1 MLIRCTFFYNNMEGF
16 NIKLAEA
23 LKPYNPLFKIGSE
36 EKPLLYTGGGNLNY
50 NEYLMYLFQN
60 SPKHGSLVKGKAKYI
75 YGKGYAYNPKVSAT
89 DTLNDLAK
97 KCILNYE
104 IFNAFYIEVI
114 RNKKGKVASLHPIP
128 NRNIARNYDGTK
140 YWYIINPQLT
150 SVGANNLVEFVI
162 YGEPNPDGL
171 RELFF
176 YAENENPANVYPT
189 PNYFQGLNYIAADVE
204 VSKHTYTNS
213 KQGFKATKHVT
224 LVNGEPTEEIKSRIK
239 KKFSDTY
246 TGEGGES
253 IILDFVSDVNRKTI
267 IDDLGVSDLVK
278 ENYSAIDEL
287 IRNNIFSCHEVTSPE
302 LFGISVPGKLGGTNN
317 LKESYQIFN
326 NTYVYY
332 RRDAVH
338 QELMKLVKDLNDT
351 LDTSVMGMM
360 PTDPIGVLLDST
372 SISMILTKD
381 EQRELIGY
389 EPSDGDVTDN
399 NEVINALNSL
409 SPLVATKVLE
419 TMTPNEIR
427 TLAKLPIK
435 ADGNELPQAIG
446 TPIAQSKHDDLL
458 AIFSEFGANKADYSH
473 FVRHIALSVTK
484 ADISDIYG
492 IIAVNPDATIESIA
506 NDMDLSENDV
516 KSALNQLEKQGKISI
531 GTSGIE
537 VIEAPTST
545 DYRVM
550 FSYEWKDEIPVSERD
565 TAEHPSRP
573 FCQKLIALDRYY
585 SRKDIESISARLG
598 YSVFDRAGG
607 WWNDGSG
614 TPSPSCRHRWV
625 GNLVTK
631 NK

>member
-1 MLIRCTFFYNNMEGF
+1 MEGF
-16 NIKLAEA
+16 NLKLAEA
-23 LKPYNPLFKIGSE
+23 LKPYNPPFKLGQD
-36 EKPLLYTGGGNLNY
+36 EKPILNVGGGNINY

-150 SVGANNLVEFVI
+150 SIGANNLVEFAI
-162 YGEPNPDGL
+162 YGEPNPDGK

-253 IILDFVSDVNRKTI
+253 IILDFVSDINRKTV

-338 QELMKLVKDLNDT
+338 FELMKLVKDLNET

-360 PTDPIGVLLDST
+360 PTDPIGIVLDSAT
-372 SISMILTKD
+372 ISTVLTID
-381 EQRELIGY
+381 EQRELLGY
-389 EPSDGDVTDN
+389 EPMPQD
-399 NEVINALNSL
+399 
-409 SPLVATKVLE
+409 
-419 TMTPNEIR
+419 TP
-427 TLAKLPIK
+427 KPIT
-435 ADGNELPQAIG
+435 A
-446 TPIAQSKHDDLL
+446 PIAQSKHDDLL
-458 AIFSEFGANKADYSH
+458 AIFSEFGANKADFNH

-492 IIAVNPDATIESIA
+492 IIAVNPDATIEDIA
-506 NDMDLSENDV
+506 NEMDLSENDV

-531 GTSGIE
+531 GTNGIE
-537 VIEAPTST
+537 VIEQPTAT

-550 FSYEWKDEIPVSERD
+550 YSYEWKDEIPMNERD

-625 GNLVTK
+625 GNLVSK

>member
-1 MLIRCTFFYNNMEGF
+1 MEGF

-23 LKPYNPLFKIGSE
+23 LKPYNPLFRVGNN
-36 EKPLLYTGGGNLNY
+36 EKPILNVGTNNVNY

-150 SVGANNLVEFVI
+150 TIGNSNLVEFVI
-162 YGEPNPDGL
+162 YGEPNPEGL

-239 KKFSDTY
+239 KKFSETY

-253 IILDFVSDVNRKTI
+253 IILDFVSDINRKTV

-360 PTDPIGVLLDST
+360 PTDPIGIVLDSAT
-372 SISMILTKD
+372 IATVLTID
-381 EQRELIGY
+381 EQRELLGY
-389 EPSDGDVTDN
+389 EP
-399 NEVINALNSL
+399 
-409 SPLVATKVLE
+409 
-419 TMTPNEIR
+419 M
-427 TLAKLPIK
+427 PIEEPK
-435 ADGNELPQAIG
+435 QIG

-458 AIFSEFGANKADYSH
+458 AIFSEFGANKADYNH
-473 FVRHIALSVTK
+473 FVKHIALSVTK

-492 IIAVNPDATIESIA
+492 IIAVNPDATIEDIA
-506 NDMDLSENDV
+506 NDMDLSQKDV
-516 KSALNQLEKQGKISI
+516 ESALNQLEKQGKISI

-537 VIEAPTST
+537 VIEQPTAT

-550 FSYEWKDEIPVSERD
+550 YSYEWKDEIPVNERD

-625 GNLVTK
+625 GNLVSK

>member
-1 MLIRCTFFYNNMEGF
+1 MEGF

-23 LKPYNPLFKIGSE
+23 LKPYNPLFRVGNN
-36 EKPLLYTGGGNLNY
+36 EKPILNVSTNNVNY

-140 YWYIINPQLT
+140 YWYIVNPQLT
-150 SVGANNLVEFVI
+150 TTGMSNLVEFVI

-360 PTDPIGVLLDST
+360 PTDPIGIVLDSAN
-372 SISMILTKD
+372 IAAVLTID
-381 EQRELIGY
+381 EQRELLGY
-389 EPSDGDVTDN
+389 EPMPI
-399 NEVINALNSL
+399 EE
-409 SPLVATKVLE
+409 PKQVA
-419 TMTPNEIR
+419 
-427 TLAKLPIK
+427 APIM
-435 ADGNELPQAIG
+435 
-446 TPIAQSKHDDLL
+446 QSKHDDIL
-458 AIFSEFGANKADYSH
+458 AIFSEFGANKADYNH

-492 IIAVNPDATIESIA
+492 ILAVNPDATIESIA
-506 NDMDLSENDV
+506 NDMDLSEKDV
-516 KSALNQLEKQGKISI
+516 ENALNQLEKQGKISI

-565 TAEHPSRP
+565 TPEHPSRP
-573 FCQKLIALDRYY
+573 FCQRLIALDRYY

-625 GNLVTK
+625 GNLVSK

>member
-1 MLIRCTFFYNNMEGF
+1 MLDKCTFFYNNMEGF
-16 NIKLAEA
+16 NLKLAEA
-23 LKPYNPLFKIGSE
+23 LKPYNPLFRV
-36 EKPLLYTGGGNLNY
+36 GNNERPILNVGTNNVNY

-150 SVGANNLVEFVI
+150 TIGSSNLVEFAI
-162 YGEPNPDGL
+162 YGEPNPEGL

-253 IILDFVSDVNRKTI
+253 IILDFVSDINRKTV

-338 QELMKLVKDLNDT
+338 YELMKLVKDLNDT

-360 PTDPIGVLLDST
+360 PTDPIGVVLDSAT
-372 SISMILTKD
+372 IATVLTID
-381 EQRELIGY
+381 EQRELLGY
-389 EPSDGDVTDN
+389 EPMPQD
-399 NEVINALNSL
+399 
-409 SPLVATKVLE
+409 
-419 TMTPNEIR
+419 TP
-427 TLAKLPIK
+427 K
-435 ADGNELPQAIG
+435 
-446 TPIAQSKHDDLL
+446 PIAAPISQAKHDDLL
-458 AIFSEFGANKADYSH
+458 AIFSEFGANKADFNH
-473 FVRHIALSVTK
+473 FVRHISLSVTK

-492 IIAVNPDATIESIA
+492 TLAVNPDATIEDIA
-506 NDMDLSENDV
+506 NEMDLSENDV

-531 GTSGIE
+531 GTNGIE
-537 VIEAPTST
+537 IIEQPTAT

-550 FSYEWKDEIPVSERD
+550 YSYEWKDEIPVSERD

-573 FCQKLIALDRYY
+573 FCQRLIALDKYY

-625 GNLVTK
+625 GNLVSK

>member
-1 MLIRCTFFYNNMEGF
+1 MLDKCTFFYNNMEGF

-23 LKPYNPLFKIGSE
+23 LKPYNPLFRV
-36 EKPLLYTGGGNLNY
+36 GNNERPILNVGTNNVNY

-150 SVGANNLVEFVI
+150 TIGSSNLVEFVI
-162 YGEPNPDGL
+162 YGEPNPDGK

-253 IILDFVSDVNRKTI
+253 IILDFVSDINRKTV

-338 QELMKLVKDLNDT
+338 YELMKLVKDLNDT

-360 PTDPIGVLLDST
+360 PTDPIGIVLDSAT
-372 SISMILTKD
+372 ISTVLTID
-381 EQRELIGY
+381 EQRELLGY
-389 EPSDGDVTDN
+389 EPMPQD
-399 NEVINALNSL
+399 
-409 SPLVATKVLE
+409 
-419 TMTPNEIR
+419 TP
-427 TLAKLPIK
+427 KPIT
-435 ADGNELPQAIG
+435 A
-446 TPIAQSKHDDLL
+446 PIAQSKHDDIL
-458 AIFSEFGANKADYSH
+458 AIFSEFGANKADFNH

-492 IIAVNPDATIESIA
+492 IIAVNPDATIEDIA

-531 GTSGIE
+531 GTNGIE
-537 VIEAPTST
+537 VIEQPTAT

-550 FSYEWKDEIPVSERD
+550 FSYEWKDEIPVNERD

-573 FCQKLIALDRYY
+573 FCQRLIALNRYY

-625 GNLVTK
+625 GNLVSK

>member
-1 MLIRCTFFYNNMEGF
+1 MEGF

-23 LKPYNPLFKIGSE
+23 LKPYNPLFRV
-36 EKPLLYTGGGNLNY
+36 GNNERPILNVGTNNVNY

-114 RNKKGKVASLHPIP
+114 RNKKGKVVSLHPIP

-150 SVGANNLVEFVI
+150 TIGSSNLVEFVI
-162 YGEPNPDGL
+162 YGEPNPEGL

-253 IILDFVSDVNRKTI
+253 IILDFVSDINRKTV

-338 QELMKLVKDLNDT
+338 YELMKLVKDLNDT

-360 PTDPIGVLLDST
+360 PTDPIGIVLDSAT
-372 SISMILTKD
+372 IATVLTID
-381 EQRELIGY
+381 EQRELLGY
-389 EPSDGDVTDN
+389 EPMPQD
-399 NEVINALNSL
+399 
-409 SPLVATKVLE
+409 
-419 TMTPNEIR
+419 TP
-427 TLAKLPIK
+427 KPIT
-435 ADGNELPQAIG
+435 A
-446 TPIAQSKHDDLL
+446 PISQSKHDDLL

-492 IIAVNPDATIESIA
+492 IIAVNPDATIEDIA
-506 NDMDLSENDV
+506 NNMDLSENDV

-537 VIEAPTST
+537 VIEAPTSV

-625 GNLVTK
+625 GNLVSK

>member
-1 MLIRCTFFYNNMEGF
+1 MEGF

-23 LKPYNPLFKIGSE
+23 IKPYNPLTKINDN
-36 EKPLLYTGGGNLNY
+36 EKPIINLGSGNVNY
-50 NEYLMYLFQN
+50 SDYIMYLFQN
-60 SPKHGSLVKGKAKYI
+60 SPKHGSLVKAKSKYI
-75 YGKGYAYNPKVSAT
+75 FGKGYAYNPKVSAT

-114 RNKKGKVASLHPIP
+114 RNKKGGIASLHPIP
-128 NRNIARNYDGTK
+128 NRNIARNFDGSK
-140 YWYIINPQLT
+140 FWYIINPLVN
-150 SVGANNLVEFVI
+150 SVGANNLVEFAI
-162 YGEPNPDGL
+162 YGEPNPDKK

-176 YAENENPANVYPT
+176 YYENENPANVYPT
-189 PNYFQGLNYIAADVE
+189 PNYYQGLNYIAADVE

-224 LVNGEPTEEIKSRIK
+224 LVNGEPTEEIKSKVKR
-239 KKFSDTY
+239 KFSDTY
-246 TGEGGES
+246 TGESGES
-253 IILDFVSDVNRKTI
+253 VILDFVSDINRKTI

-332 RRDAVH
+332 RREAVH
-338 QELMKLVKDLNDT
+338 CELMKLISAMNDT
-351 LDTSVMGMM
+351 LDTSAIYMM
-360 PTDPIGVLLDST
+360 PTDPIGIVIDST
-372 SISMILTKD
+372 DIATVLTID
-381 EQRELIGY
+381 ERRELLGY
-389 EPSDGDVTDN
+389 
-399 NEVINALNSL
+399 A
-409 SPLVATKVLE
+409 
-419 TMTPNEIR
+419 
-427 TLAKLPIK
+427 PIQK
-435 ADGNELPQAIG
+435 EDLQP

-458 AIFSEFGANKADYSH
+458 SIFSEFGADKSNYNH

-484 ADISDIYG
+484 SDISDIYDL
-492 IIAVNPDATIESIA
+492 IINDNTIDIEKIA
-506 NDMDLSENDV
+506 NEMDLSTKDVEN
-516 KSALNQLEKQGKISI
+516 ALNQLEKQGKISNNN
-531 GTSGIE
+531 GTFE
-537 VIEAPTST
+537 VLEAPSITE
-545 DYRVM
+545 YKVM
-550 FSYEWKDEIPVSERD
+550 YSYEWKDEVPFSERD

-573 FCQKLIALDRYY
+573 FCQKLIALNRYY

-607 WWNDGSG
+607 WWNDGTG
-614 TPSPSCRHRWV
+614 TASPSCRHRWV
-625 GNLVTK
+625 GNLVSK

>member
-1 MLIRCTFFYNNMEGF
+1 MEGF

-23 LKPYNPLFKIGSE
+23 LKPYNPLFRVGNN
-36 EKPLLYTGGGNLNY
+36 EKPILNVSTNNVNY

-150 SVGANNLVEFVI
+150 TTGMSNLVEFVI

-360 PTDPIGVLLDST
+360 PTDPIGIVLDSAN
-372 SISMILTKD
+372 IAAVLTID
-381 EQRELIGY
+381 EQRELLGY
-389 EPSDGDVTDN
+389 EPMPI
-399 NEVINALNSL
+399 EE
-409 SPLVATKVLE
+409 PKQVA
-419 TMTPNEIR
+419 
-427 TLAKLPIK
+427 A
-435 ADGNELPQAIG
+435 
-446 TPIAQSKHDDLL
+446 PIAQSKHDDIL

-492 IIAVNPDATIESIA
+492 ILAVNPDATIESIA

-573 FCQKLIALDRYY
+573 FCQRLIALDRYY

>member
-1 MLIRCTFFYNNMEGF
+1 MEGF

-23 LKPYNPLFKIGSE
+23 LKPYNPLFRVGNN
-36 EKPLLYTGGGNLNY
+36 EKPILNVSTNNVNY

-150 SVGANNLVEFVI
+150 SVGANNLVEFAI
-162 YGEPNPDGL
+162 YGEPNPEGL

-253 IILDFVSDVNRKTI
+253 IILDFVSDINRKTI

-360 PTDPIGVLLDST
+360 PTDPIGIVLDSANIAT
-372 SISMILTKD
+372 VLTID
-381 EQRELIGY
+381 EQRELLGY
-389 EPSDGDVTDN
+389 EP
-399 NEVINALNSL
+399 
-409 SPLVATKVLE
+409 
-419 TMTPNEIR
+419 M
-427 TLAKLPIK
+427 PIEEPK
-435 ADGNELPQAIG
+435 QIAA
-446 TPIAQSKHDDLL
+446 PIAQSKHDDLL
-458 AIFSEFGANKADYSH
+458 AIFSEFGANKADFSH

-506 NDMDLSENDV
+506 NEMDLSENDV

-537 VIEAPTST
+537 VIEAPTSV

-625 GNLVTK
+625 GNLVSK

>member
-1 MLIRCTFFYNNMEGF
+1 MEGF

-23 LKPYNPLFKIGSE
+23 LKPYNPLFRVGNN
-36 EKPLLYTGGGNLNY
+36 EKPILNVSTNNVNY

-150 SVGANNLVEFVI
+150 TTGMSNLVEFVI

-360 PTDPIGVLLDST
+360 PTDPIGIVLDSAN
-372 SISMILTKD
+372 IAAVLTID
-381 EQRELIGY
+381 EQRELLGY
-389 EPSDGDVTDN
+389 EPMPI
-399 NEVINALNSL
+399 EE
-409 SPLVATKVLE
+409 PKQVA
-419 TMTPNEIR
+419 
-427 TLAKLPIK
+427 A
-435 ADGNELPQAIG
+435 
-446 TPIAQSKHDDLL
+446 PIAQSKHDDIL

-492 IIAVNPDATIESIA
+492 ILALNPDATIESIA

-573 FCQKLIALDRYY
+573 FCQRLIALDRYY

>member
-1 MLIRCTFFYNNMEGF
+1 MEGF

-23 LKPYNPLFKIGSE
+23 LKPYNPLFRVGNN
-36 EKPLLYTGGGNLNY
+36 EKAILNVSTNNVNY

-150 SVGANNLVEFVI
+150 SIGANNLVEFVI
-162 YGEPNPDGL
+162 YGEPNPDGK

-253 IILDFVSDVNRKTI
+253 IILDFVSDINRKTV

-338 QELMKLVKDLNDT
+338 YELMKLVKDLNDT
-351 LDTSVMGMM
+351 LDTSVMQMM
-360 PTDPIGVLLDST
+360 PTDPIGIVLDSAT
-372 SISMILTKD
+372 IATVLTID
-381 EQRELIGY
+381 EQRELLGY
-389 EPSDGDVTDN
+389 EPMPQD
-399 NEVINALNSL
+399 
-409 SPLVATKVLE
+409 
-419 TMTPNEIR
+419 TP
-427 TLAKLPIK
+427 KPI
-435 ADGNELPQAIG
+435 AA
-446 TPIAQSKHDDLL
+446 PIAQSKNDDLL

-492 IIAVNPDATIESIA
+492 IIAVNPDATIEDIA
-506 NDMDLSENDV
+506 NEMDLSQKDVEN
-516 KSALNQLEKQGKISI
+516 ALNQLEKQGKISI
-531 GTSGIE
+531 GTNGIE
-537 VIEAPTST
+537 VIEQPTAT

-550 FSYEWKDEIPVSERD
+550 YSYEWKDEIPVNERD

-573 FCQKLIALDRYY
+573 FCQKLIALDKYY

-614 TPSPSCRHRWV
+614 TPSPNCRHRWV
-625 GNLVTK
+625 GNLVSK

>member
-1 MLIRCTFFYNNMEGF
+1 MEGF

-23 LKPYNPLFKIGSE
+23 LKPYNPLFRVGNN
-36 EKPLLYTGGGNLNY
+36 EKPILNVGTNNVNY

-150 SVGANNLVEFVI
+150 TIGSSNLVEFVI
-162 YGEPNPDGL
+162 YGEPNPEGL

-253 IILDFVSDVNRKTI
+253 IILDFVSDINRKTI

-360 PTDPIGVLLDST
+360 PTDPIGIVLDSANIA
-372 SISMILTKD
+372 SVLTID
-381 EQRELIGY
+381 EQRELLGY
-389 EPSDGDVTDN
+389 EP
-399 NEVINALNSL
+399 
-409 SPLVATKVLE
+409 
-419 TMTPNEIR
+419 M
-427 TLAKLPIK
+427 PIEEPK
-435 ADGNELPQAIG
+435 QIAA
-446 TPIAQSKHDDLL
+446 PIAQSKHDDIL

-492 IIAVNPDATIESIA
+492 ILAVNPDATIESIA

-537 VIEAPTST
+537 VIEAPTSV

>member
-1 MLIRCTFFYNNMEGF
+1 MLDKCTFFYNNMEGF

-23 LKPYNPLFKIGSE
+23 LKPYNPLFRV
-36 EKPLLYTGGGNLNY
+36 GNNERPILNVGTNNVNY

-150 SVGANNLVEFVI
+150 SIGSNNLVEFVI
-162 YGEPNPDGL
+162 YGEPNPDGK

-253 IILDFVSDVNRKTI
+253 IILDFVSDINRKTV

-338 QELMKLVKDLNDT
+338 YELMKLVKDLNDT
-351 LDTSVMGMM
+351 LDTSVMQMM
-360 PTDPIGVLLDST
+360 PTDPIGIVLDST
-372 SISMILTKD
+372 TIANVLTID
-381 EQRELIGY
+381 EQRELLGY
-389 EPSDGDVTDN
+389 EP
-399 NEVINALNSL
+399 
-409 SPLVATKVLE
+409 
-419 TMTPNEIR
+419 M
-427 TLAKLPIK
+427 PIEEPK
-435 ADGNELPQAIG
+435 QITA
-446 TPIAQSKHDDLL
+446 PIAQTKHDDLL
-458 AIFSEFGANKADYSH
+458 AIFSEFGANKADFSH

-492 IIAVNPDATIESIA
+492 ILAVNPDATIEDIA
-506 NDMDLSENDV
+506 NEMDLSENDI

-531 GTSGIE
+531 GTNGIE
-537 VIEAPTST
+537 IIEQPTAT

-550 FSYEWKDEIPVSERD
+550 YSYEWKDEIPVSERD

-573 FCQKLIALDRYY
+573 FCQKLIALDKYY

-625 GNLVTK
+625 GNLVSK

>member
-1 MLIRCTFFYNNMEGF
+1 MEGF
-16 NIKLAEA
+16 NLKLAEA
-23 LKPYNPLFKIGSE
+23 LKPYNPLFRV
-36 EKPLLYTGGGNLNY
+36 GNNERPILNVGTNNVNY

-150 SVGANNLVEFVI
+150 SIGANNLVEFVI

-253 IILDFVSDVNRKTI
+253 IILDFVSDINRKTV

-338 QELMKLVKDLNDT
+338 YELMKLVKDLNDT
-351 LDTSVMGMM
+351 LDTSVMQMM
-360 PTDPIGVLLDST
+360 PTDPIGIVLDSAT
-372 SISMILTKD
+372 IATVLTID
-381 EQRELIGY
+381 EQRELLGY
-389 EPSDGDVTDN
+389 EPMPQD
-399 NEVINALNSL
+399 
-409 SPLVATKVLE
+409 
-419 TMTPNEIR
+419 TP
-427 TLAKLPIK
+427 K
-435 ADGNELPQAIG
+435 
-446 TPIAQSKHDDLL
+446 PIAAPVMQSKHDDLL
-458 AIFSEFGANKADYSH
+458 AIFSEFGANKADFNH

-492 IIAVNPDATIESIA
+492 IIAVNPDATIEDIA
-506 NDMDLSENDV
+506 NEMDLSENDV
-516 KSALNQLEKQGKISI
+516 KNALNQLEKQGKISI
-531 GTSGIE
+531 GTNGIE
-537 VIEAPTST
+537 VIEQPTAT

-550 FSYEWKDEIPVSERD
+550 YSYEWKDEIPVSERD

-573 FCQKLIALDRYY
+573 FCQRLMALDKYY

-625 GNLVTK
+625 GNLVSK

>member
-1 MLIRCTFFYNNMEGF
+1 MEGF

-23 LKPYNPLFKIGSE
+23 LKPYNPLFRVGNN
-36 EKPLLYTGGGNLNY
+36 EKAILNVSTNNVNY

-150 SVGANNLVEFVI
+150 SIGANNLVEFVI
-162 YGEPNPDGL
+162 YGEPNPDGK

-253 IILDFVSDVNRKTI
+253 IILDFVSDINRKTV

-338 QELMKLVKDLNDT
+338 HELMKLVKDLNDT
-351 LDTSVMGMM
+351 LDTSVMQMM
-360 PTDPIGVLLDST
+360 PTDPIGIVLDSAT
-372 SISMILTKD
+372 IATVLTID
-381 EQRELIGY
+381 EQRELLGY
-389 EPSDGDVTDN
+389 EPMPQD
-399 NEVINALNSL
+399 A
-409 SPLVATKVLE
+409 PK
-419 TMTPNEIR
+419 
-427 TLAKLPIK
+427 PI
-435 ADGNELPQAIG
+435 AA
-446 TPIAQSKHDDLL
+446 PIAQSKNDDLL
-458 AIFSEFGANKADYSH
+458 AIFSEFGANKDDYSH

-492 IIAVNPDATIESIA
+492 IIAVNPDATIEDIA
-506 NDMDLSENDV
+506 NEMDLSQKDVEN
-516 KSALNQLEKQGKISI
+516 ALNQLEKQGKISI
-531 GTSGIE
+531 GTNGIE
-537 VIEAPTST
+537 IIEQPTAT

-550 FSYEWKDEIPVSERD
+550 YSYEWKDEIPMSERD

-573 FCQKLIALDRYY
+573 FCQRLMALDKYY

-625 GNLVTK
+625 GNLVSK

>member
-1 MLIRCTFFYNNMEGF
+1 MEGF

-23 LKPYNPLFKIGSE
+23 LKPYNPPFKLGQD
-36 EKPLLYTGGGNLNY
+36 EKPILNVGGGNINY

-150 SVGANNLVEFVI
+150 SIGANNLVEFAI
-162 YGEPNPDGL
+162 YGEPNPDGK

-253 IILDFVSDVNRKTI
+253 IILDFVSDINRKTV

-338 QELMKLVKDLNDT
+338 YELMKLVKDLNDT

-360 PTDPIGVLLDST
+360 PTDPIGIVLDST
-372 SISMILTKD
+372 TIANVLTID
-381 EQRELIGY
+381 EQRELLGY
-389 EPSDGDVTDN
+389 EPMPQD
-399 NEVINALNSL
+399 
-409 SPLVATKVLE
+409 
-419 TMTPNEIR
+419 TP
-427 TLAKLPIK
+427 KPIT
-435 ADGNELPQAIG
+435 A
-446 TPIAQSKHDDLL
+446 PIAQSKHDDLL
-458 AIFSEFGANKADYSH
+458 AIFSEFGANKADFNH

-506 NDMDLSENDV
+506 NDMDLSEKDV
-516 KSALNQLEKQGKISI
+516 ENALNQLEKQGKISI
-531 GTSGIE
+531 GTNGIE
-537 VIEAPTST
+537 IIEQPTAT

-550 FSYEWKDEIPVSERD
+550 YSYEWKDEIPVSERD

-573 FCQKLIALDRYY
+573 FCQRLMALDKYY

-625 GNLVTK
+625 GNLVSK

>member
-1 MLIRCTFFYNNMEGF
+1 MEGF

-23 LKPYNPLFKIGSE
+23 LKPYNPLFRV
-36 EKPLLYTGGGNLNY
+36 GNNERPILNVGTNNVNY

-150 SVGANNLVEFVI
+150 TIGSSNLVEFVI
-162 YGEPNPDGL
+162 YGEPNPDGK

-253 IILDFVSDVNRKTI
+253 IILDFVSDINRKTV

-338 QELMKLVKDLNDT
+338 FELMKLVKDLNET

-360 PTDPIGVLLDST
+360 PTDPIGIVLDSAT
-372 SISMILTKD
+372 ISTVLTID
-381 EQRELIGY
+381 EQRELLGY
-389 EPSDGDVTDN
+389 EPMPQD
-399 NEVINALNSL
+399 
-409 SPLVATKVLE
+409 
-419 TMTPNEIR
+419 TP
-427 TLAKLPIK
+427 KPIT
-435 ADGNELPQAIG
+435 A
-446 TPIAQSKHDDLL
+446 PIAQSKHDDLL
-458 AIFSEFGANKADYSH
+458 AIFSEFGANKADFNH

-492 IIAVNPDATIESIA
+492 IIAVNPDATIEDIA
-506 NDMDLSENDV
+506 NEMDLSENDV

-531 GTSGIE
+531 GTNGIE
-537 VIEAPTST
+537 VIEQPTAT

-550 FSYEWKDEIPVSERD
+550 YSYEWKDEIPMNERD

-625 GNLVTK
+625 GNLVSK

>member
-1 MLIRCTFFYNNMEGF
+1 MLDKCTFFYNNMEGF

-23 LKPYNPLFKIGSE
+23 LKPYNPLFRVGNN
-36 EKPLLYTGGGNLNY
+36 EKPILNVGTNNVNY

-150 SVGANNLVEFVI
+150 TIGSSNLVEFAI
-162 YGEPNPDGL
+162 YGEPNPEGL

-253 IILDFVSDVNRKTI
+253 IILDFVSDINRKTV

-360 PTDPIGVLLDST
+360 PTDPIGIVLDSANIA
-372 SISMILTKD
+372 SVLTID
-381 EQRELIGY
+381 EQRELLGY
-389 EPSDGDVTDN
+389 EP
-399 NEVINALNSL
+399 
-409 SPLVATKVLE
+409 
-419 TMTPNEIR
+419 M
-427 TLAKLPIK
+427 PIEEPK
-435 ADGNELPQAIG
+435 QIAA
-446 TPIAQSKHDDLL
+446 PIAQSKHDDIL

-492 IIAVNPDATIESIA
+492 IIAVNPDATIEDIA
-506 NDMDLSENDV
+506 NDMDLSEKDV
-516 KSALNQLEKQGKISI
+516 ENALNQLEKQGKISI

-537 VIEAPTST
+537 VIEAPTSV

-550 FSYEWKDEIPVSERD
+550 YSYEWKDEIPVSERD

-625 GNLVTK
+625 GNLVSK

>member
-1 MLIRCTFFYNNMEGF
+1 MEGF

-23 LKPYNPLFKIGSE
+23 LKPYNPLFRV
-36 EKPLLYTGGGNLNY
+36 GNNERPILNVGTNNVNY

-150 SVGANNLVEFVI
+150 TIGSSNLVEFVI
-162 YGEPNPDGL
+162 YGEPNPDGK

-253 IILDFVSDVNRKTI
+253 IILDFVSDINRKTV

-338 QELMKLVKDLNDT
+338 YELMKLVKDLNDT

-360 PTDPIGVLLDST
+360 PTDPIGIVLDSAT
-372 SISMILTKD
+372 ISTVLTID
-381 EQRELIGY
+381 EQRELLGY
-389 EPSDGDVTDN
+389 EPMPQD
-399 NEVINALNSL
+399 
-409 SPLVATKVLE
+409 
-419 TMTPNEIR
+419 TP
-427 TLAKLPIK
+427 KPIT
-435 ADGNELPQAIG
+435 A
-446 TPIAQSKHDDLL
+446 PIAQSKHDDIL
-458 AIFSEFGANKADYSH
+458 AIFSEFGANKADFNH

-492 IIAVNPDATIESIA
+492 IIAVNPDATIEDIA

-531 GTSGIE
+531 GTNGIE
-537 VIEAPTST
+537 VIEQPTAT

-550 FSYEWKDEIPVSERD
+550 FSYEWKDEIPVNERD

-573 FCQKLIALDRYY
+573 FCQRLIALNRYY

-625 GNLVTK
+625 GNLVSK

>member
-16 NIKLAEA
+16 NLKLAEA
-23 LKPYNPLFKIGSE
+23 LKPYNPPFKLGQD
-36 EKPLLYTGGGNLNY
+36 EKPILNVGGGNINY

-150 SVGANNLVEFVI
+150 SIGANNLVEFAI
-162 YGEPNPDGL
+162 YGEPNPDGK

-253 IILDFVSDVNRKTI
+253 IILDFVSDINRKTV

-338 QELMKLVKDLNDT
+338 FELMKLVKDLNET

-360 PTDPIGVLLDST
+360 PTDPIGIVLDSAT
-372 SISMILTKD
+372 ISTVLTID
-381 EQRELIGY
+381 EQRELLGY
-389 EPSDGDVTDN
+389 EPMPQD
-399 NEVINALNSL
+399 
-409 SPLVATKVLE
+409 
-419 TMTPNEIR
+419 TP
-427 TLAKLPIK
+427 KPIT
-435 ADGNELPQAIG
+435 A
-446 TPIAQSKHDDLL
+446 PIAQSKHDDLL
-458 AIFSEFGANKADYSH
+458 AIFSEFGANKADFNH

-492 IIAVNPDATIESIA
+492 IIAVNPDATIEDIA
-506 NDMDLSENDV
+506 NEMDLSENDV

-531 GTSGIE
+531 GTNGIE
-537 VIEAPTST
+537 VIEQPTAT

-550 FSYEWKDEIPVSERD
+550 YSYEWKDEIPMNERD

-625 GNLVTK
+625 GNLVSK

>member
-23 LKPYNPLFKIGSE
+23 LKPYNPLFRV
-36 EKPLLYTGGGNLNY
+36 GNNERPILNVGTNNVNY

-150 SVGANNLVEFVI
+150 TIGSSNLVEFAI
-162 YGEPNPDGL
+162 YGEPNPEGL

-253 IILDFVSDVNRKTI
+253 IILDFVSDINRKTV

-338 QELMKLVKDLNDT
+338 YELMKLVKDLNET

-360 PTDPIGVLLDST
+360 PTDPIGIVLDST
-372 SISMILTKD
+372 TIATVLTID
-381 EQRELIGY
+381 EQRELLGY
-389 EPSDGDVTDN
+389 EPMPQD
-399 NEVINALNSL
+399 
-409 SPLVATKVLE
+409 
-419 TMTPNEIR
+419 TP
-427 TLAKLPIK
+427 KPIT
-435 ADGNELPQAIG
+435 A
-446 TPIAQSKHDDLL
+446 PIAQSKHDDLL
-458 AIFSEFGANKADYSH
+458 AIFSEFGANKADFNH
-473 FVRHIALSVTK
+473 FVRHISLSVTK

-492 IIAVNPDATIESIA
+492 TLAVNPDATIEDIA

-537 VIEAPTST
+537 IIEQPTAT

-550 FSYEWKDEIPVSERD
+550 YSYEWKDEIPVNERD

-573 FCQKLIALDRYY
+573 FCQKLMALDRYY

-607 WWNDGSG
+607 WWK
-614 TPSPSCRHRWV
+614 TSPSCRHRWV
-625 GNLVTK
+625 GNLVSK

>member
-1 MLIRCTFFYNNMEGF
+1 MLDKCTFFYNNMEGF

-23 LKPYNPLFKIGSE
+23 LKPYNPLFRVGNN
-36 EKPLLYTGGGNLNY
+36 EKAILNVSTNNVNY

-150 SVGANNLVEFVI
+150 SIGANNLVEFVI
-162 YGEPNPDGL
+162 YGEPNPDGK

-253 IILDFVSDVNRKTI
+253 IILDFVSDINRKTV

-338 QELMKLVKDLNDT
+338 YELMKLVKDLNDT
-351 LDTSVMGMM
+351 LDTSVMQMM
-360 PTDPIGVLLDST
+360 PTDPIGIVLDSAT
-372 SISMILTKD
+372 IATVLTID
-381 EQRELIGY
+381 EQRELLGY
-389 EPSDGDVTDN
+389 EPMPQD
-399 NEVINALNSL
+399 
-409 SPLVATKVLE
+409 
-419 TMTPNEIR
+419 TP
-427 TLAKLPIK
+427 KPI
-435 ADGNELPQAIG
+435 AA
-446 TPIAQSKHDDLL
+446 PIAQSKNDDLL

-492 IIAVNPDATIESIA
+492 IIAVNPDATIEDIA
-506 NDMDLSENDV
+506 NEMDLSQKDVEN
-516 KSALNQLEKQGKISI
+516 ALNQLEKQGKISI
-531 GTSGIE
+531 GTNGIE
-537 VIEAPTST
+537 VIEQPTAT

-550 FSYEWKDEIPVSERD
+550 YSYEWKDEIPVNERD

-573 FCQKLIALDRYY
+573 FCQKLIALDKYY

-614 TPSPSCRHRWV
+614 TPSPNCRHRWV
-625 GNLVTK
+625 GNLVSK

>member
-1 MLIRCTFFYNNMEGF
+1 MEGF

-23 LKPYNPLFKIGSE
+23 LKPYNPPFKLGQD
-36 EKPLLYTGGGNLNY
+36 EKPILNVGGGNINY

-150 SVGANNLVEFVI
+150 TIGSSNLVEFVI
-162 YGEPNPDGL
+162 YGEPNPEGL

-253 IILDFVSDVNRKTI
+253 IILDFVSDINRKTV

-360 PTDPIGVLLDST
+360 PTDPIGIVLDSAT
-372 SISMILTKD
+372 IANVLTID
-381 EQRELIGY
+381 EQRELLGY
-389 EPSDGDVTDN
+389 EP
-399 NEVINALNSL
+399 
-409 SPLVATKVLE
+409 
-419 TMTPNEIR
+419 
-427 TLAKLPIK
+427 
-435 ADGNELPQAIG
+435 LPQDAPKPIAA
-446 TPIAQSKHDDLL
+446 PIAQSKHDDLL

-492 IIAVNPDATIESIA
+492 IIAVNPDATIEDIA
-506 NDMDLSENDV
+506 NEMDLSENDV

-537 VIEAPTST
+537 IIEQPTAT

-550 FSYEWKDEIPVSERD
+550 YSYEWKDEIPVSERD

-573 FCQKLIALDRYY
+573 FCQKLIALDKYY

-625 GNLVTK
+625 GNLVSK

>member
-1 MLIRCTFFYNNMEGF
+1 MEGF
-16 NIKLAEA
+16 NLKLAEA
-23 LKPYNPLFKIGSE
+23 LKPYNPLFRVGNN
-36 EKPLLYTGGGNLNY
+36 EKPILNVSTNNVNY

-75 YGKGYAYNPKVSAT
+75 FGKGYAYNPKVSAT

-150 SVGANNLVEFVI
+150 TTGMSNLVEFVI

-253 IILDFVSDVNRKTI
+253 IILDFVSDINRKTI

-360 PTDPIGVLLDST
+360 PTDPIGIVLDSAN
-372 SISMILTKD
+372 IAAVLTID
-381 EQRELIGY
+381 EQRELLGY
-389 EPSDGDVTDN
+389 EPMPI
-399 NEVINALNSL
+399 EE
-409 SPLVATKVLE
+409 PKQVA
-419 TMTPNEIR
+419 
-427 TLAKLPIK
+427 A
-435 ADGNELPQAIG
+435 
-446 TPIAQSKHDDLL
+446 PIAQSKHDDIL
-458 AIFSEFGANKADYSH
+458 AIFSEFGANKADFNH

-492 IIAVNPDATIESIA
+492 ILALNPDATIESIA

-573 FCQKLIALDRYY
+573 FCQKLMSLDRYY

>member
-23 LKPYNPLFKIGSE
+23 LKPYNPLFRVGNN
-36 EKPLLYTGGGNLNY
+36 EKPILNVSTNNVNY

-150 SVGANNLVEFVI
+150 TTGMSNLVEFVI

-360 PTDPIGVLLDST
+360 PTDPIGIVLDSAN
-372 SISMILTKD
+372 IAAVLTID
-381 EQRELIGY
+381 EQRELLGY
-389 EPSDGDVTDN
+389 EPMPI
-399 NEVINALNSL
+399 EE
-409 SPLVATKVLE
+409 PKQVA
-419 TMTPNEIR
+419 
-427 TLAKLPIK
+427 A
-435 ADGNELPQAIG
+435 
-446 TPIAQSKHDDLL
+446 PIAQSKHDDIL

-492 IIAVNPDATIESIA
+492 ILAVNPDATIESIA

-565 TAEHPSRP
+565 TPEHPSRP
-573 FCQKLIALDRYY
+573 FCQRLIALDRYY

>member
-1 MLIRCTFFYNNMEGF
+1 MLDKCTFFYNNMEGF
-16 NIKLAEA
+16 NLKLAEA
-23 LKPYNPLFKIGSE
+23 LKPYNPLFRV
-36 EKPLLYTGGGNLNY
+36 GNNERPILNVGTNNVNY

-150 SVGANNLVEFVI
+150 SIGANNLVEFVI

-253 IILDFVSDVNRKTI
+253 IILDFVSDINRKTV

-338 QELMKLVKDLNDT
+338 YELMKLVKDLNDT
-351 LDTSVMGMM
+351 LDTSVMQMM
-360 PTDPIGVLLDST
+360 PTDPIGIVLDSAT
-372 SISMILTKD
+372 IATVLTID
-381 EQRELIGY
+381 EQRELLGY
-389 EPSDGDVTDN
+389 EPMPQD
-399 NEVINALNSL
+399 
-409 SPLVATKVLE
+409 
-419 TMTPNEIR
+419 TP
-427 TLAKLPIK
+427 K
-435 ADGNELPQAIG
+435 
-446 TPIAQSKHDDLL
+446 PIAAPVMQSKHDDLL
-458 AIFSEFGANKADYSH
+458 AIFSEFGANKADFNH

-492 IIAVNPDATIESIA
+492 IIAVNPDATIEDIA
-506 NDMDLSENDV
+506 NEMDLSENDV
-516 KSALNQLEKQGKISI
+516 KNALNQLEKQGKISI
-531 GTSGIE
+531 GTNGIE
-537 VIEAPTST
+537 VIEQPTAT

-550 FSYEWKDEIPVSERD
+550 YSYEWKDEIPVSERD

-573 FCQKLIALDRYY
+573 FCQRLMALDKYY

-625 GNLVTK
+625 GNLVSK